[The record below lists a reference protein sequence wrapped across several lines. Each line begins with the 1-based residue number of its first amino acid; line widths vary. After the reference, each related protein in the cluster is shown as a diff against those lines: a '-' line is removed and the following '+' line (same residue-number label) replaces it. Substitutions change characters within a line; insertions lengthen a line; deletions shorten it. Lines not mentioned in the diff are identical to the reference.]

1 MTGRG
6 VCLSHRVL
14 AELLIITQSY
24 YDKWINL
31 ELFFCSYISCICLI
45 LIWSTTYQT
54 MSGCKLRILT
64 TCSTVCNGL
73 VQDRGA
79 LNWAKSIP
87 QTLGY
92 RIEYGRPQTLRS
104 GSGQLPTPPC
114 CSCVFVKLMH
124 WQDEAWCK
132 LVLVLLVHA
141 HFVSFLIQNRW
152 YMVKFI
158 ISASMNTGCW
168 EVSEMSGYHE
178 LIADRT
184 FFWRN
189 GTEFTCILQSQEIK
203 KLI

>member
-6 VCLSHRVL
+6 VCLSHRVQ

-79 LNWAKSIP
+79 LNWAKFIAL
-87 QTLGY
+87 TLGY
-92 RIEYGRPQTLRS
+92 RIVYGRPQTLRS

-132 LVLVLLVHA
+132 LVLVLLVHT
-141 HFVSFLIQNRW
+141 HFISFLIQNRW
-152 YMVKFI
+152 YMVK
-158 ISASMNTGCW
+158 ISFQHQWIQAVERFPKCLAFMYWLRIEPFYGEMEQNSLASC
-168 EVSEMSGYHE
+168 SH
-178 LIADRT
+178 R
-184 FFWRN
+184 R
-189 GTEFTCILQSQEIK
+189 
-203 KLI
+203 

>member
-14 AELLIITQSY
+14 PELLIITQSY
-24 YDKWINL
+24 YDEWINL

-79 LNWAKSIP
+79 LNWAKFYLKP
-87 QTLGY
+87 LG
-92 RIEYGRPQTLRS
+92 T
-104 GSGQLPTPPC
+104 GSSMADLKPLGQVRVSYPLQLVAH
-114 CSCVFVKLMH
+114 VFVKLMH

-132 LVLVLLVHA
+132 LVLVLLVYT
-141 HFVSFLIQNRW
+141 HFISFLKQNRW
-152 YMVKFI
+152 YMVK
-158 ISASMNTGCW
+158 ISFQHQYTGCW
-168 EVSEMSGYHE
+168 EVSEMSGYHV

-184 FFWRN
+184 VLWRN
-189 GTEFTCILQSQEIK
+189 GTEFTCIFQSQEIK
-203 KLI
+203 KKLI